1 MQITQQKAPKFGQL
15 TIFGVWIH
23 ISNIPI
29 LTNILRLA
37 KRIFQSVF
45 QQTDKKFA
53 AMPRISNLAVT

>member
-1 MQITQQKAPKFGQL
+1 M
-15 TIFGVWIH
+15 WIH

-37 KRIFQSVF
+37 KLIFQIVF

>member
-1 MQITQQKAPKFGQL
+1 M
-15 TIFGVWIH
+15 WIH

-53 AMPRISNLAVT
+53 AMPRTSNLAIT